1 MKLKKSCLYS
11 QKDLTAAEEGVNRVN
26 DKQIIDM
33 LFERSECALG
43 EIEKAYGKLCLHIS
57 MNILSNHTD
66 AEECVNDSYLK
77 IWNTIPPLRPTSF
90 KAYLLKVVKNISINR
105 AKYNLA
111 EKRSHDSIIPMES
124 LESVLSEN
132 TDSPFNQSEK
142 RRLENE
148 IECFLDSLDTP
159 SRILFVR
166 RYWYGDSL
174 SYLSDITGYS
184 ENNISQKL
192 FTLRNK
198 LKKQLLKGGFNI

>member
-1 MKLKKSCLYS
+1 MSLQSE
-11 QKDLTAAEEGVNRVN
+11 DLTAREEKGRGLYQVN
-26 DKQIIDM
+26 DAQIIDM
-33 LFERSECALG
+33 LFERSESALG
-43 EIEKAYGKLCLHIS
+43 EIEKTYGRLCLHIS

-77 IWNTIPPLRPTSF
+77 VWNTIPPQRPTSF
-90 KAYLLKVVKNISINR
+90 KAYLLKIVKNISINR

-111 EKRSHDSIIPMES
+111 EKRSSDLLVPIET
-124 LESVLSEN
+124 LEGVLSEN
-132 TDSPFNQSEK
+132 ADSPFNQSEK
-142 RRLENE
+142 TRLEGE
-148 IECFLDSLDTP
+148 IERFLDSLDEA

-192 FTLRNK
+192 FTLRSN
-198 LKKQLLKGGFNI
+198 LKKRLLKGGFNV

>member
-1 MKLKKSCLYS
+1 M
-11 QKDLTAAEEGVNRVN
+11 N
-26 DKQIIDM
+26 DTQIIDM
-33 LFERSECALG
+33 LFERSESALG
-43 EIEKAYGKLCLHIS
+43 EIEKIYGNLCMHIS
-57 MNILSNHTD
+57 MNILSNRSD

-77 IWNTIPPLRPTSF
+77 IWDTIPPLRPTSF
-90 KAYLLKVVKNISINR
+90 KAYLLKIVKNISINR

-111 EKRSHDSIIPMES
+111 EKRSSDSVIPMET
-124 LESVLSEN
+124 LEGVLSEN
-132 TDSPFNQSEK
+132 TDSPFNQNEK
-142 RRLENE
+142 RRLEEE
-148 IECFLDSLDTP
+148 IERFLDSLDEA